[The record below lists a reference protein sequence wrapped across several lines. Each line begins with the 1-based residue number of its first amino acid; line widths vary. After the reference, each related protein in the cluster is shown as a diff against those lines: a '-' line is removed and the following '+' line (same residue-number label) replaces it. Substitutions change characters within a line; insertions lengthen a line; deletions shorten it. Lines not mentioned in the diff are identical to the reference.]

1 FGRAGPWLILSG
13 HLLPHSNSFSFE
25 MEKDAAGCRALYR
38 NYYCRRLTIMSSSH
52 LKPTENPRKM
62 SNFSIGD
69 VKKFAGN
76 VVIVAICEA
85 K

>member
-1 FGRAGPWLILSG
+1 
-13 HLLPHSNSFSFE
+13 
-25 MEKDAAGCRALYR
+25 
-38 NYYCRRLTIMSSSH
+38 MSSSH
-52 LKPTENPRKM
+52 LKPTENPRKT

>member
-1 FGRAGPWLILSG
+1 VFLGGEEQSLS
-13 HLLPHSNSFSFE
+13 LSP
-25 MEKDAAGCRALYR
+25 
-38 NYYCRRLTIMSSSH
+38 
-52 LKPTENPRKM
+52 LKPTENPRKT
-62 SNFSIGD
+62 NDFLIGD